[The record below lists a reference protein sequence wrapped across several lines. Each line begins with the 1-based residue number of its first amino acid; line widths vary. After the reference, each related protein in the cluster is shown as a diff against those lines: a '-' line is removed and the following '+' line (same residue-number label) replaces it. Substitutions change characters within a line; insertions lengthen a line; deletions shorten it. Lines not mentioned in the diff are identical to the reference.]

1 MLSSFEL
8 KNFIPFFDTLF
19 SMSRELKLNKS
30 YGHFHHI
37 FVLRVDRFL
46 CLCSHAKAFEQC
58 FTKIVSKTNCNQ
70 KSINAIESF
79 GYDIIGSKIRSF
91 CGQYFENNDKCF
103 KLVAKTPKLNH
114 KTYVRPKS
122 IFLPLISLLE
132 SYRNLKCN
140 KNTEKRMDRL
150 MADLIIVGTDK
161 LMPEN
166 EIQLKEYCSKI
177 TQNMGFIYGY
187 VDSCISPF
195 GQTVA
200 KIMTFTAQKQ
210 FEGICK
216 PGKLTNKANK
226 MLSATACGNRA
237 RDKLKICMDNMIDA
251 IVGTALAPINSRILM
266 TCCHSNAMRQCY
278 RDATESTDGCTQ
290 RTIDWTENFILD
302 SIGGPV
308 RLGPDIIQG
317 FLRFK
322 IFRKNFFTKNLIIK
336 YLYIFENL

>member
-30 YGHFHHI
+30 YGYFHHI

-46 CLCSHAKAFEQC
+46 CLCSYTKAFEQC
-58 FTKIVSKTNCNQ
+58 FTKTVSKTKNCNQ
-70 KSINAIESF
+70 QSINTIESF
-79 GYDIIGSKIRSF
+79 GYDIIGSTIKGF
-91 CGQYFENNDKCF
+91 CGQHFENNDKCF
-103 KLVAKTPKLNH
+103 KLVAKTPKLNP

-122 IFLPLISLLE
+122 IFLPFISLLE

-161 LMPEN
+161 LMPQN

-187 VDSCISPF
+187 VDSCVSPF

-200 KIMTFTAQKQ
+200 KIMIFTLQKQ
-210 FEGICK
+210 FESICK
-216 PGKLTNKANK
+216 PGKLTNKAS
-226 MLSATACGNRA
+226 MILSATICGNRA
-237 RDKLKICMDNMIDA
+237 RDKLRVCMGNMIDA
-251 IVGTALAPINSRILM
+251 IVGTALAPINSRVSM
-266 TCCHSNAMRQCY
+266 TCCHANAMRQCFI
-278 RDATESTDGCTQ
+278 DAAKSTDGCTQ
-290 RTIDWTENFILD
+290 RTIDWTENFALD
-302 SIGGPV
+302 SIAGPI
-308 RLGPDIIQG
+308 RLGPDI
-317 FLRFK
+317 F
-322 IFRKNFFTKNLIIK
+322 
-336 YLYIFENL
+336 